1 MRKGQEG
8 EKMESMINPPIE
20 EEVTTREGETTI
32 QEEDHQNIHIQSKSI
47 LTKPGETPPKKSY
60 SDQDH

>member
-8 EKMESMINPPIE
+8 EKMESTINPPIE

-60 SDQDH
+60 SDQDQ